1 MMLRFRSRF
10 RFRFHFL
17 AFGLS
22 FVLLPPAI
30 AQAECRLT
38 DSGTARAAGV
48 ADGRTL
54 LLEDG
59 RDILLAGIEPAPAWP
74 AAQAE
79 LARRVTGQTL
89 ILKGLSS
96 QPDDRYGR
104 LSAFVAVSGSETPV
118 QYDLVREGLAR
129 VAGAA
134 DMPGCRAAL
143 LAEEQKARAAKVGL
157 WSDPVYDIRQAGD
170 PALIATGRGQFA
182 IVEGKVLS
190 VRDSGGTIYV
200 NFGRLWSEDFTA
212 TIPKRLQGRFTA
224 AGLDP
229 QALSGRWIRIR
240 GIVEERGGPW
250 IEVVRPD
257 QIELAE
263 MRQ

>member
-1 MMLRFRSRF
+1 MTLRFRCKFCS
-10 RFRFHFL
+10 L
-17 AFGLS
+17 ALGLS
-22 FVLLPPAI
+22 LVLLPSLG
-30 AQAECRLT
+30 AQAECRLP

-59 RDILLAGIEPAPAWP
+59 RQILLAAIEPAPAWP

-79 LARRVTGQTL
+79 LARRVAGQTL
-89 ILKGLSS
+89 VLRGLSS
-96 QPDDRYGR
+96 QPDRHGR

-118 QYDLVREGLAR
+118 QYDLVREGIAR
-129 VAGAA
+129 VAGAD

-143 LAEEQKARAAKVGL
+143 LAAEQKARAAKVGL
-157 WSDPVYDIRQAGD
+157 WSDPVYEIRQAGD

-200 NFGRLWSEDFTA
+200 NFGRRWSEDFTA
-212 TIPKRLQGRFTA
+212 SIPKRLQGRFAA

-229 QALSGRWIRIR
+229 QALSGHRIRIR

-263 MRQ
+263 MKQ